1 MKIDWKH
8 LATTPGYKSLKAAY
22 IRDVQEAEAYR
33 NRFERKPMREKEEF
47 LHKFIWVIARA
58 KHYAHYYN
66 TSVET
71 ILKMWEDKRTYWW
84 LNYYQDCNMPKKKS
98 VS

>member
-8 LATTPGYKSLKAAY
+8 VATTPGYKSLKAAY
-22 IRDVQEAEAYR
+22 IRDVQEAETYR
-33 NRFERKPMREKEEF
+33 NRFGRRPMREKEEF

-58 KHYAHYYN
+58 KHYAYKYERPIE
-66 TSVET
+66 S
-71 ILKMWEDKRTYWW
+71 ILDHWEEKRTYWW
-84 LNYYQDCNMPKKKS
+84 LNFYQDCNQPKKKS